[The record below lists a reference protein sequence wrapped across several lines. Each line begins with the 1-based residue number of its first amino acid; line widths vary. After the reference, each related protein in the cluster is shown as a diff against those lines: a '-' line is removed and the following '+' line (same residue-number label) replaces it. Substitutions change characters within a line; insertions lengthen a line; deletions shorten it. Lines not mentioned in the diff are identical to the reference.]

1 MNTTDKS
8 KEAKMKRF
16 EEEEDKG
23 KPICSLSNFSTVAVS
38 KSMKSLIF
46 VLYIVL
52 IVHIV
57 YFCDHMHTHAHTHT
71 HTHTHT
77 PISLSP
83 ISC

>member
-38 KSMKSLIF
+38 KSMKSYLCYNSYRSYCLF
-46 VLYIVL
+46 L
-52 IVHIV
+52 
-57 YFCDHMHTHAHTHT
+57 
-71 HTHTHT
+71 
-77 PISLSP
+77 
-83 ISC
+83 